1 MSKIWLIFQREYL
14 TRVRKKSFVVMTLLA
29 PVLLA
34 ALFVVPVLLVSSDSD
49 VVTVRVLDESKLV
62 APGLLA
68 EANPAPFRF
77 EAATAPLAAEK
88 ARIKDKAA
96 KGLVLLV
103 VPAALELA
111 HPTGVQLLTASN
123 LGLGQ
128 QNRLERFIKRQL
140 ENQRL
145 RRAGVDLAVIDAARA
160 TTEFDLTT
168 IRLDKAGDQADNSDL
183 TAALGYAGAFLIYIF
198 IFLYGIQVMR
208 GVIEEKTNRIVEVII
223 SSVRPFELMMGKVL
237 GIAAVGLTQFALWV
251 ILSTTL
257 TSLVTSQFG
266 IEAPSPAAQAMQ
278 GGPARG
284 ADDADD
290 ADAEVRP
297 AAGAGATAAGAE
309 VSARDEKKQAAGEM
323 LGALKNQN
331 WPLLLG
337 MFMFYFLGGYLLY
350 AALFGAVGSAV
361 DSDTDAQQFMMPIT
375 LPLVF
380 TFIVAQTTIIRNPD
394 GAVATW
400 MSLIPFTSPIAMVMR
415 LPFGGVPGWQL
426 ALSMVLLVAGFVGT
440 IWLAGRIYRVGI
452 LMYGKKPTFREL
464 GKWLFYKG

>member
-34 ALFVVPVLLVSSDSD
+34 ALFVVPVLLASSDDD
-49 VVTVRVLDESKLV
+49 VVTVRVLDESKLL

-68 EANPAPFRF
+68 EPNPAPFRF
-77 EAATAPLAAEK
+77 EVATAPLAAEK
-88 ARIKDKAA
+88 ARIKAKAA

-103 VPAALELA
+103 VPAALDLA

-160 TTEFDLTT
+160 TTDFDLTT
-168 IRLDKAGDQADNSDL
+168 IRLDKTGGQADNSDL
-183 TAALGYAGAFLIYIF
+183 TAGLGYAGSFLIYIF

-257 TSLVTSQFG
+257 TSVVTSQFG
-266 IEAPSPAAQAMQ
+266 IQAPSPAAQAMQ
-278 GGPARG
+278 AG
-284 ADDADD
+284 AVRTPVDDAQDD
-290 ADAEVRP
+290 DEVRP
-297 AAGAGATAAGAE
+297 ATADPAAASAD
-309 VSARDEKKQAAGEM
+309 VSARDEKKQAAGEV
-323 LGALKNQN
+323 LGILKNQN
-331 WPLLLG
+331 WPLLLSV
-337 MFMFYFLGGYLLY
+337 FVFYFLGGYLLY

-426 ALSMVLLVAGFVGT
+426 ALSMGLLVAGFVGT

>member
-49 VVTVRVLDESKLV
+49 VVTVRVFDESKLL

-68 EANPAPFRF
+68 EADPAPFRF
-77 EAATAPLAAEK
+77 EAATEPLAAEK
-88 ARIKDKAA
+88 ARIKAKAA
-96 KGLVLLV
+96 KGMVLLV
-103 VPAALELA
+103 VPASLDLA

-168 IRLDKAGDQADNSDL
+168 IRLDKTGDQADNSDL

-257 TSLVTSQFG
+257 TSVVTSQFG
-266 IEAPSPAAQAMQ
+266 IEARSPAAQAMQ
-278 GGPARG
+278 AGPARG
-284 ADDADD
+284 ADGEEDS
-290 ADAEVRP
+290 EVRP
-297 AAGAGATAAGAE
+297 ATGAGATAASAE
-309 VSARDEKKQAAGEM
+309 VSAREEKKQAAGEM

-331 WPLLLG
+331 WPLLLSA
-337 MFMFYFLGGYLLY
+337 FVFYFLGGYLLY

-380 TFIVAQTTIIRNPD
+380 TFIVAQTSIIRNPD
-394 GAVATW
+394 GALATW

-440 IWLAGRIYRVGI
+440 IWLAGRIYRIGI
-452 LMYGKKPTFREL
+452 LMYGKKPTFREI
-464 GKWLFYKG
+464 GKWLFSKG